1 MIPID
6 YKISILPYTFWL
18 AFLSEYISNIMN
30 SFEGTFF
37 SVYMCCYNVSHEQ

>member
-6 YKISILPYTFWL
+6 YKIIKPYTFWL
-18 AFLSEYISNIMN
+18 AYLSEYISNIMN

-37 SVYMCCYNVSHEQ
+37 SVHMCW